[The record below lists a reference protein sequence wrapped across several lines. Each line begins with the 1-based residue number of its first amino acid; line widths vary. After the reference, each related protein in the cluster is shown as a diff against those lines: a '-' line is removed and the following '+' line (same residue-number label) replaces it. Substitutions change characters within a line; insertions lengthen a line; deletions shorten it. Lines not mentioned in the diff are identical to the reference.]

1 MEIVPYDTDFGRL
14 FAVVAIV
21 GTSHEVIVVED
32 DASVARLVS
41 FTLRRDGYA
50 VHEAGSL
57 DSGRVLLE
65 AGTWDIVVLDRKLP
79 DGDGIELCREVRAA
93 NPHAYIL
100 ILTGESS
107 AAAKLA
113 GFGCGADDYV
123 TKPFALDE
131 LLARVRAGARIV
143 DLQKALMASNRRLE
157 ELSNTDPLTGISDR
171 RSFDRELLA
180 RFEHSRRYNRP
191 MSTVMI
197 DIDLFKTINDTYGHP
212 IGDSVLRCLAKI
224 LDRATRRS
232 DVAAR
237 LGGEEFCV
245 LLPETP
251 LFEGLQFA
259 EKIRATFASTEH
271 PGGPEGPQRVT
282 LSAGVAA
289 IPNPRISDAAALIEA
304 ADQALY
310 RAKKNGRNRVEC
322 ERRTV
327 MREVSLEQRVR
338 AQ

>member
-1 MEIVPYDTDFGRL
+1 LVGYLQF
-14 FAVVAIV
+14 VAIM
-21 GTSHEVIVVED
+21 GTAHEVVVIED

-41 FTLRRDGYA
+41 FTLRRDGYV

-57 DSGRVLLE
+57 TTGKTLLGE
-65 AGTWDIVVLDRKLP
+65 RKWDIVILDRKLP
-79 DGDGIELCREVRAA
+79 DGDGIELCRDLRAS
-93 NPHAYIL
+93 NPHGYIL

-157 ELSNTDPLTGISDR
+157 ELSNTDPLTGISNR
-171 RSFDRELLA
+171 RSFDRDLA
-180 RFEHSRRYNRP
+180 TRFEHSRRYNRP
-191 MSTVMI
+191 LSTVMI

-212 IGDSVLRCLAKI
+212 IGDRVLRCLAKI
-224 LDRATRRS
+224 LDRATRQS
-232 DVAAR
+232 DVVAR

-251 LFEGLQFA
+251 LFEALQFG
-259 EKIRATFASTEH
+259 EKIRATFASTEF
-271 PGGPEGPQRVT
+271 PGGQEGPQRVT

-289 IPNPRISDAAALIEA
+289 VPNARIGDALSLIEA

-310 RAKKNGRNRVEC
+310 RAKNNGRNRVEC
-322 ERRTV
+322 ERR
-327 MREVSLEQRVR
+327 MRARERDDRGEAGMRHE
-338 AQ
+338 A

>member
-1 MEIVPYDTDFGRL
+1 LVGYLQLD
-14 FAVVAIV
+14 AIV
-21 GTSHEVIVVED
+21 GAPHEVIVIED

-41 FTLRRDGYA
+41 LTLRRDGHV
-50 VHEAGSL
+50 VHEAGSI
-57 DSGRVLLE
+57 DAGKALLAE
-65 AGTWDIVVLDRKLP
+65 RSWDIVVLDRNLP
-79 DGDGIELCREVRAA
+79 DGDGIELCRELRMA
-93 NPHAYIL
+93 NEHGYIL

-123 TKPFALDE
+123 TKPFAIDE

-157 ELSNTDPLTGISDR
+157 ELSNTDPLTGISNR
-171 RSFDRELLA
+171 RSFDRDLLA

-191 MSTVMI
+191 LSTVMI

-212 IGDSVLRCLAKI
+212 VGDRVLRSLSKI
-224 LDRATRRS
+224 LDRATRQS

-271 PGGPEGPQRVT
+271 PGGPDGPQRVT

-289 IPNPRISDAAALIEA
+289 IPNARINDAAALIEA

-310 RAKKNGRNRVEC
+310 RAKNNGRNRVEC
-322 ERRTV
+322 ERR
-327 MREVSLEQRVR
+327 MARIEVSSEQRV
-338 AQ
+338 AG